1 MRQTRRPGASGPRTE
16 VRFFSTSLVSSC
28 GVLRTGRVFI
38 IVAFSADVITMLDK
52 MIKAVDGELSEQG
65 LLSIGDAVLPHIRHW
80 NRLVTLLRNQ
90 AVGVIT
96 ILPALLGISV
106 LAILA
111 VAVVTPIY
119 LSSKLYEY
127 VT

>member
-1 MRQTRRPGASGPRTE
+1 
-16 VRFFSTSLVSSC
+16 
-28 GVLRTGRVFI
+28 
-38 IVAFSADVITMLDK
+38 MLDK

>member
-1 MRQTRRPGASGPRTE
+1 MGH
-16 VRFFSTSLVSSC
+16 
-28 GVLRTGRVFI
+28 VFI
-38 IVAFSADVITMLDK
+38 IIAFSADVITMIDE
-52 MIKAVDGELSEQG
+52 MIKAVDGELSEEG
-65 LLSIGDAVLPHIRHW
+65 FLSIGDIVLPHIRHW
-80 NRLVTLLRNQ
+80 NRLVTLLRSR